1 MRIPNL
7 TEEHVAKEA
16 LRVYFGI
23 PASCFSQLLNVL
35 AAVSTFRMSALGGT
49 SGLGKLGGLG
59 PPAGTAVSQCHF
71 DVLCPLCVGGW
82 DQPPGA
88 ISEAALPF
96 RSTSVAHSP

>member
-1 MRIPNL
+1 MRISHL

-16 LRVYFGI
+16 LRVHFGI

-35 AAVSTFRMSALGGT
+35 AAVRTFWISAPGDT
-49 SGLGKLGGLG
+49 SRLGKLGGLG

-82 DQPPGA
+82 AQPPGA

-96 RSTSVAHSP
+96 RSTSVANSP